1 MDGKRS
7 MNIYL
12 TKTPLEVLQK
22 ERDQIL
28 ACTKEDIR
36 KTADAVRKVADAEN
50 ICVIGNE
57 QHIKDEASMFEVIK
71 PLS

>member
-1 MDGKRS
+1 MC
-7 MNIYL
+7 I
-12 TKTPLEVLQK
+12 
-22 ERDQIL
+22 RDSQIL

>member
-1 MDGKRS
+1 M
-7 MNIYL
+7 
-12 TKTPLEVLQK
+12 LQK

-57 QHIKDEASMFEVIK
+57 QHIKDEADLFEVIK